1 MLVVDR
7 ILQLRD
13 ENNLTSKE
21 LENKAGLANSSIS
34 QWKRG
39 KGSPSLINIVK
50 LASFFNVSSD
60 YILGLS
66 NERDRSSS
74 QFENSLTQDE
84 ALLLSIFREAAPLDK
99 FRIIQ
104 VCMNARDA
112 VEKRKTG

>member
-7 ILQLRD
+7 ILKLRD

-21 LENKAGLANSSIS
+21 LEIKAGLANSSIS

-39 KGSPSLINIVK
+39 KGSPSLANIIK

-60 YILGLS
+60 YLLGLS
-66 NERDRSSS
+66 AVRDKSSI
-74 QFENSLTQDE
+74 QYENSLSQDE

-112 VEKRKTG
+112 VEKHKTG

>member
-39 KGSPSLINIVK
+39 KGSP
-50 LASFFNVSSD
+50 
-60 YILGLS
+60 
-66 NERDRSSS
+66 
-74 QFENSLTQDE
+74 DE

-104 VCMNARDA
+104 VCMNAKDA